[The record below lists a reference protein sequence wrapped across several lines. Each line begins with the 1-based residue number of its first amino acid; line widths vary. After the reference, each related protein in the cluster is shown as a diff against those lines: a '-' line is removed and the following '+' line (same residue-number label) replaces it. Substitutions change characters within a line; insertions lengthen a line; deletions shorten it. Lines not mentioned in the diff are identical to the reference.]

1 MPISEQLAWPSC
13 SPKKNQLSTLC
24 LAVLWGFSAA
34 FSLGLNPATVQADEI
49 SQGSCDT
56 SRFIGE
62 KSTYAIDIHF
72 LRSMIP
78 ATKGAKGVKRRGE
91 NYEASSP
98 VILSVQ
104 GLQHYEEAGGS
115 YFLGHMAARSL
126 KWFDKLFNYKEDI
139 YAMVDTDLSKT
150 RRSWEHSRLRK
161 SPMKKQDEKE
171 VNFEINWNDP
181 PTVKSYKDQR
191 HRYTFPSIARKKP
204 GPLPNSLDLVSG
216 FFSARCRAL
225 NVGDEFDINYIDR
238 KRNFGV
244 HFEVVDLEVITV
256 PALLEPVPAYHLTI
270 TSGHVQYGKP
280 KIKPEYDLHAW
291 IEADAP
297 HRVLYASGKASALGS
312 ASFEMVEYTR
322 GLERNIVPPAPVWLS
337 ASSQK

>member
-49 SQGSCDT
+49 SPGSCDT

-204 GPLPNSLDLVSG
+204 G
-216 FFSARCRAL
+216 
-225 NVGDEFDINYIDR
+225 
-238 KRNFGV
+238 
-244 HFEVVDLEVITV
+244 
-256 PALLEPVPAYHLTI
+256 
-270 TSGHVQYGKP
+270 
-280 KIKPEYDLHAW
+280 
-291 IEADAP
+291 
-297 HRVLYASGKASALGS
+297 
-312 ASFEMVEYTR
+312 
-322 GLERNIVPPAPVWLS
+322 
-337 ASSQK
+337 